1 MGGLVLWRPRRDT
14 HAASHGAGSLLGRG
28 MRRTHL
34 GKQNLLA
41 LLQLLR
47 ELAER
52 GADLSLRKR
61 NEKWATG
68 TVKRPTGTQSF

>member
-1 MGGLVLWRPRRDT
+1 MVLCFGVRGVT

-41 LLQLLR
+41 LLQLLG

-61 NEKWATG
+61 NENGQRA
-68 TVKRPTGTQSF
+68 P

>member
-1 MGGLVLWRPRRDT
+1 
-14 HAASHGAGSLLGRG
+14 